1 MDPKKGLLRSYCRN
15 FKAIFCSKSTILF
28 LVEYSALVRREEEL
42 ERLMKEALSKEV
54 QMEKTLTNLTEQL
67 EARGNIL

>member
-1 MDPKKGLLRSYCRN
+1 MQFATPVKILKLFSTQN
-15 FKAIFCSKSTILF
+15 AHFSSKF
-28 LVEYSALVRREEEL
+28 LVEYSALLRREEEL